1 MKKITI
7 AIDGFSSTGKSTLAK
22 ELAKAL
28 NYSYADTGAMYR
40 SVALYAMEN
49 NLYKNNILDKEGLV
63 ASLPDIKISFKYDA
77 ENKANTTFLNGKNVE
92 GSIRGLQ
99 VSNKVSEVATLPP
112 VRRAL
117 VEQQKEMGKHKA
129 VVMDGRDIGTVVF
142 PDAEL
147 KIFMT
152 ADPKIRAKRRYD
164 ELRANDQKV
173 SFDEIFDNL
182 EKRDND
188 DLNRLDSPLLQAND
202 AVVIDN
208 SHISREE
215 QFKMA
220 KSWAEERMRVLR

>member
-1 MKKITI
+1 LKKITI

-49 NLYKNNILDKEGLV
+49 NFFKNGVLDKEALV
-63 ASLPDIKISFKYDA
+63 VALPDINITFKYDA
-77 ENKANTTFLNGKNVE
+77 ANNLNTTYLNGKNVE
-92 GSIRGLQ
+92 DSIRGIQ
-99 VSNKVSEVATLPP
+99 VSNKVSEVATIPL

-117 VEQQKEMGKHKA
+117 VEQQKEMGKNKG

-152 ADPKIRAKRRYD
+152 ADPDIRAKRRYN
-164 ELRANDQKV
+164 ELQAKGDTV
-173 SFDEIFDNL
+173 SFAAIFDNL
-182 EKRDND
+182 ERRDND
-188 DLNRLDSPLLQAND
+188 DRNRLDSPLLQADD
-202 AVVIDN
+202 AVVLDN
-208 SHISREE
+208 SNIGQEE

-220 KSWAEERMRVLR
+220 KSWAIERMG